1 MTRRLPAP
9 SREPGPAPSF
19 ASAPSLGPAPRPSV
33 VRGKDA
39 GWEFAR
45 C

>member
-1 MTRRLPAP
+1 MPWRLPAP
-9 SREPGPAPSF
+9 PREPGPTPSF
-19 ASAPSLGPAPRPSV
+19 ASAPSLGPVPRPSV
-33 VRGKDA
+33 VCGKDA